1 MEQELRFWKSVP
13 ALNLANCIVLPND
26 SILCLNI
33 QIMIFQYSSLA
44 ILWVELTKWIFWRG
58 KVKKW
63 KRGERVLLSVGR
75 NDKKIFLGKEKSV
88 KTICRSPSADAYLR
102 LKIISNFS
110 WIPIIFSNLNY
121 NCSYLWD
128 MRNLQEK
135 V

>member
-1 MEQELRFWKSVP
+1 MS
-13 ALNLANCIVLPND
+13 
-26 SILCLNI
+26 
-33 QIMIFQYSSLA
+33 QYSNHDFS
-44 ILWVELTKWIFWRG
+44 IFKFSNSVSRIDKMNFLGG

-110 WIPIIFSNLNY
+110 
-121 NCSYLWD
+121 
-128 MRNLQEK
+128 
-135 V
+135 